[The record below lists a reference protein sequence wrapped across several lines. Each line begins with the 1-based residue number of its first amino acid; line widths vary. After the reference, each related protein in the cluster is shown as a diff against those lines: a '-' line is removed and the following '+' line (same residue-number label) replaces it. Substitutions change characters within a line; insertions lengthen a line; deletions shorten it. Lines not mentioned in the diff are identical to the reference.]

1 QGTTGESPTLS
12 KEEKVKVLDSV
23 HKTNKG
29 RLPIVFGI
37 GGNNTMAVVED
48 LKFYDSSKYEAILSV
63 CPFYNKPTQEGIYQH
78 YAAIS
83 KASPKPIILYNVPG
97 RSVVN
102 MTAET
107 TLRLANDFDNIIAIK
122 EASGDLKQMQTIIDG
137 CPEHFSL
144 ISGDDPITVPSI
156 RMGGIGVI
164 SVVANALPKVLS
176 EMVNQALEG
185 DYNSAQHIQNSFDE
199 ITKLM
204 FREGNPAGVK
214 SALKL
219 VKVCGEDVRLPL
231 IKMSETGIQE
241 MEVELNKLSN

>member
-1 QGTTGESPTLS
+1 MDNKFKGTGVAIVTPFNNDFSVDYKGLEKLVNHLIDGGINYLVVQGTTGESPTLS

-144 ISGDDPITVPSI
+144 ISGDDPIRFLQLEWEALVLFLLLLMRCQKCYQKWSI
-156 RMGGIGVI
+156 K
-164 SVVANALPKVLS
+164 P
-176 EMVNQALEG
+176 
-185 DYNSAQHIQNSFDE
+185 
-199 ITKLM
+199 
-204 FREGNPAGVK
+204 
-214 SALKL
+214 
-219 VKVCGEDVRLPL
+219 
-231 IKMSETGIQE
+231 
-241 MEVELNKLSN
+241 